1 MPSASAYV
9 PMADGSGRV
18 LEVAIPVG
26 RLALAL
32 HNELRYICGMATI
45 NEQRFLI
52 LTALASGP
60 RHGYGLS
67 DEIAELT
74 DGESRPRAGALYHAL
89 DRLADDGLVAVDRE
103 DVVDGRLRRYY
114 ALTAPGR
121 VVLEA
126 EATKRQRAAQHAF
139 NRLGGLA

>member
-1 MPSASAYV
+1 M
-9 PMADGSGRV
+9 
-18 LEVAIPVG
+18 EVAISIG

-32 HNELRYICGMATI
+32 HIELRYINGMATI

-67 DEIAELT
+67 AEIAELT

-103 DVVDGRLRRYY
+103 EVVDGRLRRYY
-114 ALTAPGR
+114 ALAAPGR

-126 EATKRQRAAQHAF
+126 EATKRQRAARHAF
-139 NRLGGLA
+139 DRLGGLA

>member
-1 MPSASAYV
+1 MVS
-9 PMADGSGRV
+9 
-18 LEVAIPVG
+18 
-26 RLALAL
+26 
-32 HNELRYICGMATI
+32 I

-67 DEIAELT
+67 DEISELT
-74 DGESRPRAGALYHAL
+74 DGENRPRPGALYHAL
-89 DRLADDGLVAVDRE
+89 DRLAVDGLVMVDRE
-103 DVVDGRLRRYY
+103 EVVDGRLRRYY

-121 VVLEA
+121 SVLEA
-126 EATKRQRAAQHAF
+126 EAIKRLRAAKHAF

>member
-1 MPSASAYV
+1 MS
-9 PMADGSGRV
+9 
-18 LEVAIPVG
+18 
-26 RLALAL
+26 
-32 HNELRYICGMATI
+32 TI

-89 DRLADDGLVAVDRE
+89 DRLAADGLVAADRE
-103 DVVDGRLRRYY
+103 EIVDGRLRRYY
-114 ALTAPGR
+114 AITATGC
-121 VVLEA
+121 VVLKA

-139 NRLGGLA
+139 NRLGELA